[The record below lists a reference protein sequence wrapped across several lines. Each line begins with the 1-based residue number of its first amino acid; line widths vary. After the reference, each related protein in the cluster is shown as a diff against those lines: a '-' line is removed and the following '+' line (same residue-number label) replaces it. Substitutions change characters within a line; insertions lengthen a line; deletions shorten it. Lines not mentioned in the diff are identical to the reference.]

1 LAPRARR
8 RLLRAAAAAPEPVAE
23 GVWLIRGGLFRA
35 MNVYLIEDGG
45 SVVVFD
51 TGEKGM
57 AAPIAAAAARM
68 GGISRVVLGHAD
80 TDHRGS
86 APALS
91 GVPVLCHSDAVSDAE
106 GRGGRDH
113 WDFDRLPGLQ
123 RRLQPL
129 MHDHVWD
136 GGPVKIDETLR
147 EGDEVAGFR
156 VVELP
161 GHAPGQIGLWR
172 ERDRLALTTDC
183 FYMTDLWGREAPPQV
198 PHEAFN
204 VDTAQAKES
213 IRKLAS
219 LEPASCWPGHLGP
232 LAGPDVSEQLERAA
246 A

>member
-1 LAPRARR
+1 MAD
-8 RLLRAAAAAPEPVAE
+8 

-35 MNVYLIEDGG
+35 MNAYLIEDGG

-91 GVPVLCHSDAVSDAE
+91 GVPVLCHPDAVADAE
-106 GRGGRDH
+106 GTGGRAR
-113 WDFDRLPGLQ
+113 WDFSLLPWLTRKQ
-123 RRLQPL
+123 QQL

-136 GGPVKIDETLR
+136 GGPVKIAGTVR

-172 ERDRLALTTDC
+172 ESDRLALVSDC
-183 FYMTDLWGREAPPQV
+183 FYMTDLWGREVPAQV
-198 PHEAFN
+198 PHDVFN
-204 VDTAQAKES
+204 LDTEQARES
-213 IRKLAS
+213 IRKLAA
-219 LEPASCWPGHLGP
+219 LRPLACWPGHRGP
-232 LAGPDVSEQLERAA
+232 LAGPDVAEQLERAA
-246 A
+246 AYAANGSASRSTSAA